1 MPMRTA
7 KQSPT
12 ALPWQPRPDNSL
24 RHHAGSHLLNP
35 EAVAQFDR
43 YLHRINPQAPQI
55 DADRI
60 ATLARWLQD
69 LPEAQ
74 AWNVLNDR
82 LSRFELL
89 RAMRNDPDWSAGDD
103 THRRIDALLAYFDHG
118 DSEQLIPS
126 GIPLLGLLDD
136 VLLLE
141 LAWPAL
147 QIEAE
152 DYRDFCGF
160 RAADERPQ
168 GSGIKLREAWVRA
181 RLEALALHRHHA
193 RVNASHYAD
202 SGSPSQPFRIS

>member
-1 MPMRTA
+1 MLMRTA
-7 KQSPT
+7 NRSPT
-12 ALPWQPRPDNSL
+12 ALPWQRHPGKNL
-24 RHHAGSHLLNP
+24 RRHAGSHLLNP
-35 EAVAQFDR
+35 EAVAHFDQ
-43 YLHRINPQAPQI
+43 YVHRINPQAPQI

-74 AWNVLNDR
+74 AWNVLDDR

-89 RAMRNDPDWSAGDD
+89 RAMRDDPDWNAGDD
-103 THRRIDALLAYFDHG
+103 SRRRIDALLAYFDHDG
-118 DSEQLIPS
+118 SEQLIPS

-160 RAADERPQ
+160 RNDEQPQ
-168 GSGIKLREAWVRA
+168 GSGIQQREAWVRA

>member
-1 MPMRTA
+1 MLMRTA
-7 KQSPT
+7 KHSPT
-12 ALPWQPRPDNSL
+12 ALPWPQRPGTSL
-24 RHHAGSHLLNP
+24 RRHAGSHLLDP

-43 YLHRINPQAPQI
+43 YLHRINPQAPQV
-55 DADRI
+55 DTDRV

-74 AWNVLNDR
+74 ARSLLDER

-89 RAMRNDPDWSAGDD
+89 RAMRDDPDWNAGDGSR
-103 THRRIDALLAYFDHG
+103 RRIDALLAYFDHG
-118 DSEQLIPS
+118 GAEQLIPS

-160 RAADERPQ
+160 RSDERPQ
-168 GSGIKLREAWVRA
+168 GSGIEQREAWVRA

-202 SGSPSQPFRIS
+202 SGSPNQPFRIS

>member
-1 MPMRTA
+1 MLMRTVKHQPA
-7 KQSPT
+7 
-12 ALPWQPRPDNSL
+12 ALPWQQRPGKSL
-24 RHHAGSHLLNP
+24 RRHAGSHLLTP

-43 YLHRINPQAPQI
+43 YMHRINPQAPQI

-69 LPEAQ
+69 LPEDQ
-74 AWNVLNDR
+74 ARNFLGDR

-89 RAMRNDPDWSAGDD
+89 RAMRDDSDWNASDD
-103 THRRIDALLAYFDHG
+103 SRRRIDALLAYFDHG
-118 DSEQLIPS
+118 DGEQLIPS

-141 LAWPAL
+141 MAWPAL

-160 RAADERPQ
+160 RDDEQPRGSAAEQ
-168 GSGIKLREAWVRA
+168 REAWVRA

-202 SGSPSQPFRIS
+202 SGRPSQPFRIG